1 MEEVKGSN
9 PLWST
14 FTNLTMFL
22 EEHFVIINLSLCFS
36 RLKLKFKTMYD
47 LIIIGAG
54 PAGFTASIYAT
65 RREMKTLI
73 ISKNVGGQIIW
84 ANDIENYPGFKTISN
99 FELIN
104 RLKEHSLAFGAKL
117 EEKEVKKI
125 VKNDDNSFSIFTEND
140 EYKTKTIIL
149 ALGLIPKQ
157 LKVPGENEFN
167 GKGISYCANCD
178 GPFYRNKTVAVV
190 GGGNSAFD
198 AAEVMSK
205 IANKVYIFNRSE
217 KYRAFEALVNK
228 VKEIDNVEIINNAQ
242 IQEIS
247 GETKVEKIK
256 FLDSKT
262 NEEKNIN
269 TDGVFIEI
277 GRKANTTIVDHLV
290 KTDDF
295 GQIIVDKNNM
305 TNAEGL
311 FAAGDVVSGTFK
323 QIPVASGQGT
333 QAALA
338 AYQYIQGKNI

>member
-1 MEEVKGSN
+1 
-9 PLWST
+9 
-14 FTNLTMFL
+14 
-22 EEHFVIINLSLCFS
+22 
-36 RLKLKFKTMYD
+36 MYD

-73 ISKNVGGQIIW
+73 ISREIGGQIIW

-104 RLKEHSLAFGAKL
+104 RLKEHSVSFGAKL
-117 EEKEVKKI
+117 EEKEVVEVI
-125 VKNDDNSFSIFTEND
+125 KNTDESFTIITKNK
-140 EYKTKTIIL
+140 EYKSKTVIL

-178 GPFYRNKTVAVV
+178 GPFYRDKIVSVV

-205 IANKVYIFNRSE
+205 IANKVYILNRSE
-217 KYRAFEALVNK
+217 EYKAFDVLVKK
-228 VKEIDNVEIINNAQ
+228 VKEIKNIEIINNAK
-242 IQEIS
+242 ITEII
-247 GETKVEKIK
+247 GENKVEKIK
-256 FLDSKT
+256 YINSKT
-262 NEEKNIN
+262 NKGDKLI
-269 TDGVFIEI
+269 TDGIFIEI
-277 GRKANTTIVDHLV
+277 GRKANTQIVDHLV

-305 TNAEGL
+305 TNTAGL

-323 QIPVASGQGT
+323 QIPIASGQGT
-333 QAALA
+333 QAALS
-338 AYQYIQGKNI
+338 AYQYIQEKNI